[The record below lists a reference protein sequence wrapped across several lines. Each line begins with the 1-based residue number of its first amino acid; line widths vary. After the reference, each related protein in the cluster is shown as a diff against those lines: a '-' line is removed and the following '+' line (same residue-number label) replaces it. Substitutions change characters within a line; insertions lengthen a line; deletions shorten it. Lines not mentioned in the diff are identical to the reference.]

1 MNVFVGSLTECQTF
15 PRIHMQLRVIKENFH
30 DEDAYDHFQGDGSG
44 YPVAMTFGAPPNQGE
59 RPEKLRRALNTP
71 LLTLYGL
78 GVTVGAGIYVLVG
91 ATAAEAGPYA
101 PVSFLI
107 AAIVVAFTAF
117 SYAELSTRYPVSAGE
132 AAFVEAGFNSGALA
146 TLVGLAVALSGM
158 VSAAAVAIGAASY
171 LQGLIQAAPMV
182 LTVGVVGV
190 MGLIALWGITQSVTI
205 AAIITIIEI
214 GGLLFVVFWAFG
226 VSEPLGVDFVQMLP
240 PLAGPHWIGISA
252 ASLLAFFAFVGFE
265 DMANVAEEVK
275 DPVTT
280 IPKAIVLTL
289 IIASLLYIATTTAVL
304 VAIPTEM
311 LAASA
316 SPLSLVFGSA
326 PASVQQGFALI
337 AIVATVNGVLIQMI
351 MASRVLYGLA
361 DRGHLFSALAIVS
374 PRTQTPV
381 VATLTVVVI
390 ITLLSIAL
398 PIDALAERTS
408 QIVLI
413 VFVFVNVALI
423 KLKLRGDT
431 GSNHF
436 RVPIAVPVFGV
447 LTSLLLLGTA
457 WL

>member
-1 MNVFVGSLTECQTF
+1 MTSDTPLN
-15 PRIHMQLRVIKENFH
+15 EN
-30 DEDAYDHFQGDGSG
+30 Q
-44 YPVAMTFGAPPNQGE
+44 P
-59 RPEKLRRALNTP
+59 PEKLRRALNTP

-91 ATAAEAGPYA
+91 TTAAEAGPYA

-146 TLVGLAVALSGM
+146 TLVGLAVALSGI

-171 LQGLIQAAPMV
+171 LRGLIPATPMV
-182 LTVGVVGV
+182 LTLGVVGV

-205 AAIITIIEI
+205 AAIITLIEI
-214 GGLLFVVFWAFG
+214 GGLLFVMFWALG
-226 VSEPLGVDFVQMLP
+226 VSEPMGVDFVQMLP
-240 PLAGPHWIGISA
+240 PLSGPHWTGIGA
-252 ASLLAFFAFVGFE
+252 GSLLAFFAFVGFE

-275 DPVTT
+275 NPVAT
-280 IPKAIVLTL
+280 IPRAIILTL
-289 IIASLLYIATTTAVL
+289 VIASLLYILTTTAVL
-304 VAIPTEM
+304 FAVPTDT

-316 SPLSLVFGSA
+316 APLSLVFERA
-326 PASVQQGFALI
+326 PASVQQGFAFI
-337 AIVATVNGVLIQMI
+337 AIIATVNGVLIQMI

-361 DRGHLFSALAIVS
+361 DRGHLFSALAMVS

-381 VATLTVVVI
+381 VATLTVIVI
-390 ITLLSIAL
+390 IALLAITL

-408 QIVLI
+408 QIVLL
-413 VFVFVNVALI
+413 VFVLVNAALI
-423 KLKLRGDT
+423 RLKLRGDIR
-431 GSNHF
+431 SKHF
-436 RVPIAVPVFGV
+436 RVPISVPVLGV
-447 LTSLLLLGTA
+447 VTSLLLLATA